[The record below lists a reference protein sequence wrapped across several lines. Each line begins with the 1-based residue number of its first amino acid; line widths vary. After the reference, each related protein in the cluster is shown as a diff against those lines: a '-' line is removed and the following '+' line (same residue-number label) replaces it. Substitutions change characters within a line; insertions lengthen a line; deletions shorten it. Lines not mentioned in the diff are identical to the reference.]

1 MAYTKIIRTDRL
13 VLRPPQASD
22 ADAQFAMHSDPEVM
36 RYFSEPPW
44 QDPGRA
50 VQQIADDA
58 EAFEKEAFF
67 RFAIELTATGEYLG
81 SCTLHAVHRQ
91 NRRAEIGYALGRPYW
106 GKGYMHE
113 ALAALLEYAFVE
125 RDLNRLEADI
135 DPLNAG
141 SAHALLRLGFKQEGF
156 LPERWIVGG
165 QVSDSALYGLLRR
178 EWEARLRG
186 DGDGDG
192 RRQP

>member
-1 MAYTKIIRTDRL
+1 MAYTKTLATGRL
-13 VLRPPQASD
+13 ILRPPQASD
-22 ADAQFAMHSDPEVM
+22 ADALFAMHSDPEVM

-44 QDPGRA
+44 QDPARA

-58 EAFEKEAFF
+58 EAFGKEEFF
-67 RFAIELTATGEYLG
+67 RFAITLQATGEYLG
-81 SCTLHAVHRQ
+81 SCTLFAVHRQ

-106 GKGYMHE
+106 GQGYMHE
-113 ALAALLEYAFVE
+113 ALTALLEYAFVE

-135 DPLNAG
+135 DPQNAG
-141 SAHALLRLGFKQEGF
+141 SANALLRLGFKQEGY

-178 EWEARLRG
+178 AWQARLHG
-186 DGDGDG
+186 DGTP
-192 RRQP
+192 RP

>member
-1 MAYTKIIRTDRL
+1 MAYTKTITTGRL
-13 VLRPPQASD
+13 ILRPPRPSD
-22 ADAQFAMHSDPEVM
+22 ADALFAMHSDPEVM

-44 QDPGRA
+44 QAPGRA

-58 EAFEKEAFF
+58 EAFEKEEFF
-67 RFAIELTATGEYLG
+67 RFAIALKAAGDYLG

-91 NRRAEIGYALGRPYW
+91 NRRAEMGYALGRPYW
-106 GKGYMHE
+106 GQGYMHE
-113 ALAALLEYAFVE
+113 ALTALLEYAFVE

-135 DPLNAG
+135 DPLNIG
-141 SAHALLRLGFKQEGF
+141 SANALLRLGFKQEGY

-178 EWEARLRG
+178 EWQAKLRG
-186 DGDGDG
+186 DGGAG
-192 RRQP
+192 QRQP

>member
-1 MAYTKIIRTDRL
+1 MTYAKTITTDRL
-13 VLRPPQASD
+13 ILRKPQPSD
-22 ADAQFAMHSDPEVM
+22 EAALFAMHSDPEVM

-44 QDPGRA
+44 EDAGRA
-50 VQQIADDA
+50 TKQIAEDIA
-58 EAFEKEAFF
+58 AFEQEEFF
-67 RFAIELTATGEYLG
+67 RFAIELKETGEYLG
-81 SCTLHAVHRQ
+81 SCSLFSEHRL

-113 ALAALLEYAFVE
+113 ALSALLEYAFIE

-141 SAHALLRLGFKQEGF
+141 SASALERQGFNREGF

-165 QVSDSALYGLLRR
+165 HVSDSALYGLLRR
-178 EWEARLRG
+178 TWEARRKG
-186 DGDGDG
+186 VA
-192 RRQP
+192 

>member
-1 MAYTKIIRTDRL
+1 
-13 VLRPPQASD
+13 
-22 ADAQFAMHSDPEVM
+22 MHSDPEVM

-44 QDPGRA
+44 QAPGRA

-58 EAFEKEAFF
+58 EAFEKEEFF
-67 RFAIELTATGEYLG
+67 RFAIALKATGEYMG

-91 NRRAEIGYALGRPYW
+91 NRRAELGYALGRPYW
-106 GKGYMHE
+106 GQGYMHE
-113 ALAALLEYAFVE
+113 ALTALLEYAFVE

-135 DPLNAG
+135 DPLNIG
-141 SAHALLRLGFKQEGF
+141 SANALLRLGFKQEGY

-178 EWEARLRG
+178 EWEARRLAA
-186 DGDGDG
+186 D
-192 RRQP
+192 